1 MRRKCILCLLL
12 CLLLWAVAF
21 PVSAAETSGTCG
33 IDTGAGM
40 DGNPTSEGGILLWN
54 FDVATG
60 TLTIS
65 GRGVMFF
72 GGLGGIPWKDWQN
85 QITRVVIE
93 EGCYT
98 IEKRAFSG
106 CQNITS
112 VTLPGTVRTIN
123 ESAFNGCKELKEI
136 QLPETLNS
144 IYPYAFAGSG
154 IRQIEIPP
162 NVTYIGSHAF
172 AACPSL
178 EKITFLG
185 LPPALT
191 TGVFADTTTSV
202 YHPENPSWT
211 AVEGFNWGGELTW
224 VAVPCPGH
232 QLENLPAQEATC
244 TQIGLTAGVRCSLC
258 LVTMTPQEQ
267 VPMKAHDFGDW
278 VETSAPSQWSNGSAA
293 RYCTVCDLTQT
304 KAITTTTVLN
314 PVIPP
319 VTETPVTPPA
329 TEAPSSAAAT
339 ETPADTEEPT
349 VPTQVQ
355 TAPTEPTSAEPQGAA
370 PEQDPPVFRW
380 WVIMLIAGVV
390 LLGGGLTAMILFRDG
405 ISVFKKK

>member
-1 MRRKCILCLLL
+1 M
-12 CLLLWAVAF
+12 
-21 PVSAAETSGTCG
+21 
-33 IDTGAGM
+33 DTGAGM
-40 DGNPTSEGGILLWN
+40 DGNSTSEGGLLLWN

-72 GGLGGIPWKDWQN
+72 GSLSVPWKDWQS

-136 QLPETLNS
+136 QLPESLNS

-162 NVTYIGSHAF
+162 SVTYIGSCAF

-185 LPPALT
+185 LPPDLT
-191 TGVFADTTTSV
+191 AGVFTDTTTSV

-211 AVEGFNWGGELTW
+211 AVEVYNWGGELTW

-232 QLENLPAQEATC
+232 RLENLPAQEATC

-258 LVTMTPQEQ
+258 FVTMTPQEQ

-278 VETSAPSQWSNGSAA
+278 VKWSTRTAK
-293 RYCTVCDLTQT
+293 RYCTVCDFTQT
-304 KAITTTTVLN
+304 KEITTKTVLN

-319 VTETPVTPPA
+319 VTETPVTPSA
-329 TEAPSSAAAT
+329 TEAPSSADAPEAS
-339 ETPADTEEPT
+339 ADTEETT

-355 TAPTEPTSAEPQGAA
+355 TTPTEPTSAEPQGAA
-370 PEQDPPVFRW
+370 PVQEPPVSRW
-380 WVIMLIAGVV
+380 WVMMIAGVV
-390 LLGGGLTAMILFRDG
+390 LLGSCLTATILFRDG